1 MRISVLYQE
10 IESAEGNVIRR
21 WLALAIAVGLLWP
34 ASTVLA
40 AGGTQ
45 GEEARASASLS
56 EYWSPRIRRWTPYIV
71 DEAES
76 WQLDPDFLASLVWM
90 ESRGDPRAVGP
101 VGAVGLMQ
109 VMPKE
114 AGFSWRP
121 SREALMDPAVNLHAG
136 CRTLV
141 DIIHQGK
148 GDLFNTLAAYNGGWE
163 QIMYRGPKYFATTIM
178 RDYAAAVAARHGL
191 AAGGRWIAF
200 FAPLEGETVLG
211 PIWVADASRADVFY
225 FGDNHLPDGSRLI
238 PSAQPPTAIIA
249 RYAVDGRTDAIALWL
264 YDFRA
269 QRWIQP

>member
-1 MRISVLYQE
+1 M
-10 IESAEGNVIRR
+10 IRR
-21 WLALAIAVGLLWP
+21 WLSLALLIGLLWP
-34 ASTVLA
+34 VGTIQA
-40 AGGTQ
+40 AGGTPD
-45 GEEARASASLS
+45 ESSRPLTTLS
-56 EYWSPRIRRWTPYIV
+56 PYWSPRIQRWAPYIV
-71 DEAES
+71 EEAGG

-90 ESRGDPRAVGP
+90 ESRGDPCAVGP

-121 SREALMDPAVNLHAG
+121 SRDALMDPAVNLHAG

-178 RDYAAAVAARHGL
+178 RDYAVAVAERSGL
-191 AAGGRWIAF
+191 DAGGRWLAL
-200 FAPLEGETVLG
+200 FAPRSGGTITG
-211 PIWVADASRADVFY
+211 PIWVADSARADVFY
-225 FGDNHLPDGSRLI
+225 FGDDPHLPDGGWLI
-238 PSAQPPTAIIA
+238 PADQPPTAIVA
-249 RYAVDGRTDAIALWL
+249 RYEVEGRPQVIALWL
-264 YDFRA
+264 YDFRT

>member
-1 MRISVLYQE
+1 MV
-10 IESAEGNVIRR
+10 RR
-21 WLALAIAVGLLWP
+21 WLAFVIVVGLLWP
-34 ASTVLA
+34 GATVLA
-40 AGGTQ
+40 AGGTPDEQ
-45 GEEARASASLS
+45 PRRPVALS
-56 EYWSPRIRRWTPYIV
+56 DYWSPRIQRWSPYIV
-71 DEAES
+71 AEADG

-141 DIIHQGK
+141 DIIHQGG

-178 RDYAAAVAARHGL
+178 RDYASAVARRHGL
-191 AAGGRWIAF
+191 PLGGSWMAF
-200 FAPLEGETVLG
+200 FAPLEGDEVLG
-211 PIWVADASRADVFY
+211 PIWVADAARSDVFY
-225 FGDNHLPDGSRLI
+225 FGDSPRLPDGGMLI
-238 PSAQPPTAIIA
+238 PRGVAPTAIVAQYGTEEGA
-249 RYAVDGRTDAIALWL
+249 RVIALWL
-264 YDFRA
+264 YDRRSH
-269 QRWIQP
+269 RWIEP